1 MEYEPRFGPTAL
13 ALITCLSIP
22 ILTFSQRETAFA
34 DSHRGEGNSV
44 LFIANILVDL
54 IDASR

>member
-1 MEYEPRFGPTAL
+1 MEYEPCFGPTAL

-22 ILTFSQRETAFA
+22 ILTFSQRETALQTPG
-34 DSHRGEGNSV
+34 DEGNSV

-54 IDASR
+54 IDSSR